1 MPSKPR
7 YGIIFGM
14 DNRAADVLVEYVES
28 FDLDAPLPTVGEAM
42 EEIRRCGEEA
52 SEEDVEAF
60 LAKYAETWQLNRK

>member
-1 MPSKPR
+1 M
-7 YGIIFGM
+7 
-14 DNRAADVLVEYVES
+14 EYVES
-28 FDLDAPLPTVGEAM
+28 FDLDAPIPTVGEAM